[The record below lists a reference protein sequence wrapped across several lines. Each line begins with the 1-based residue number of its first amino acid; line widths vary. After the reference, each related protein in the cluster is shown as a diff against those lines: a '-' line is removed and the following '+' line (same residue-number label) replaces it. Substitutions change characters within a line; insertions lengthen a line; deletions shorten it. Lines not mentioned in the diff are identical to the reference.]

1 MSGRTEGGE
10 RHTPSPCLQKCAA
23 RPSVKEPPSLK
34 NASGLHFKEMPILRE
49 LPSPMSDPTTLPETM
64 RFIDLPSHGG
74 PEVMRLSQAPLPKPE
89 KGAILVKVEAAGVN
103 RPDVAQRQG
112 TYPPPKDASPILGL
126 EIAGEVVALGEG
138 VTEFK
143 PGDKVCALAN
153 GGGYAEYCTVPVG
166 QALPFPKGYDAVKAA
181 ALPETFFTVW
191 ANLFQMAGLTEGET
205 VLIHGGTSGIG
216 TTAIQLAKAFGAEV
230 YATAGSAEKCEACV
244 TLGAK
249 RAINYREEDF
259 AAVIKTETGGKGVDV
274 VLDMIGAAYFEKNLS
289 ALAKD
294 GCLSI
299 IAFLGG
305 AVAEKVNL
313 TPVMVKRLTVTG
325 STMRPRTA
333 DEKRAIRDD
342 LIQQVWPLVESGQ
355 VAPVINRVFTLD
367 EVVDAHRLMESSNH
381 IGKIVMRVS

>member
-1 MSGRTEGGE
+1 
-10 RHTPSPCLQKCAA
+10 
-23 RPSVKEPPSLK
+23 
-34 NASGLHFKEMPILRE
+34 MPE
-49 LPSPMSDPTTLPETM
+49 NVTLPEKM

-74 PEVMRLSQAPLPKPE
+74 PDAMRLSHAPLPRPA
-89 KGAILVKVEAAGVN
+89 KGEILVKVEAAGVN

-112 TYPPPKDASPILGL
+112 IYPPPKGASPILGL

-138 VTEFK
+138 VDEFR
-143 PGDKVCALAN
+143 PGDRVCALAN
-153 GGGYAEYCTVPVG
+153 GGGYAEYCVVPAG

-205 VLIHGGTSGIG
+205 VLIHGGSSGIG
-216 TTAIQLAKAFGAEV
+216 TTAIQLAKAFGADV
-230 YATAGSAEKCEACV
+230 YTTAGSAEKCQACV

-259 AAVIKTETGGKGVDV
+259 AEVVKSETGGKGVDI
-274 VLDMIGAAYFEKNLS
+274 VLDMIGAAYFDKNLA

-305 AVAEKVNL
+305 AVAEKVDL
-313 TPVMVKRLTVTG
+313 RPIMVKRLTVTG

-333 DEKRAIRDD
+333 DEKRAIRDE
-342 LIQQVWPLVESGQ
+342 LVEQVWPLIESGEVQ
-355 VAPVINRVFTLD
+355 PVINRVFALE
-367 EVVDAHRLMESSNH
+367 EVADAHRLMESSTH
-381 IGKIVMRVS
+381 IGKIVMRVA

>member
-1 MSGRTEGGE
+1 
-10 RHTPSPCLQKCAA
+10 
-23 RPSVKEPPSLK
+23 
-34 NASGLHFKEMPILRE
+34 
-49 LPSPMSDPTTLPETM
+49 MSDTKTLPETM

-74 PEVMRLSQAPLPKPE
+74 PEVMQSSKAPLPKPA
-89 KGAILVKVEAAGVN
+89 KGEILVKVEAAGVN

-112 TYPPPKDASPILGL
+112 IYPPPKGASPILGL

-143 PGDKVCALAN
+143 LGDKVCALAN
-153 GGGYAEYCTVPVG
+153 GGGYAEFCAVPAG

-230 YATAGSAEKCEACV
+230 YTTAGSAEKCEACV
-244 TLGAK
+244 KLGAK

-259 AAVIKTETGGKGVDV
+259 AEVVKSETGGKGVDV

-305 AVAEKVNL
+305 ATAEKVDL
-313 TPVMVKRLTVTG
+313 RPIMVKRLTVTG

-333 DEKRAIRDD
+333 DEKRAIRDE
-342 LIQQVWPLVESGQ
+342 LVGEVWPLIENGK

-367 EVVDAHRLMESSNH
+367 EVAEAHRLMESSSH
-381 IGKIVMRVS
+381 IGKIVMKVS

>member
-1 MSGRTEGGE
+1 
-10 RHTPSPCLQKCAA
+10 
-23 RPSVKEPPSLK
+23 
-34 NASGLHFKEMPILRE
+34 
-49 LPSPMSDPTTLPETM
+49 MSDTKTLPETM

-74 PEVMRLSQAPLPKPE
+74 PEVMQSSKAPLPKPA
-89 KGAILVKVEAAGVN
+89 KGEILVKVEAAGVN

-112 TYPPPKDASPILGL
+112 IYPPPKGASPILGL
-126 EIAGEVVALGEG
+126 EIAGEVVALGDG

-153 GGGYAEYCTVPVG
+153 GGGYAEFCAVPAG

-230 YATAGSAEKCEACV
+230 YTTAGSAEKCEACV
-244 TLGAK
+244 KLGAK

-259 AAVIKTETGGKGVDV
+259 AEVVKSETGGKGVDV

-305 AVAEKVNL
+305 ATAEKVDL
-313 TPVMVKRLTVTG
+313 RPIMVKRLTVTG

-333 DEKRAIRDD
+333 DEKRAIRDE
-342 LIQQVWPLVESGQ
+342 LVGEVWPLIESGQ
-355 VAPVINRVFTLD
+355 LSPVINRVFTLD
-367 EVVDAHRLMESSNH
+367 EVAEAHRLMESSSH
-381 IGKIVMRVS
+381 IGKIVMKVS